1 MILVTVGT
9 EQYPFN
15 SLMSWID
22 LLIRDELINRD
33 EEVIVQYG
41 ASRVLP
47 DQVKIFKRL
56 PESEFKALLEQARVV
71 ISHCGEGSAML
82 LESLG
87 KPYILVPRIQRFG
100 EHVDNHQ
107 LDMAIAMEKQGIPIA
122 RSPGDLVRFL
132 SAPKAAKFSDHN
144 EDKLCKFLSKTYNEP
159 YKKIMVVCSSGGHF
173 KYAQSLN
180 PFLKQF
186 PDICWVTFKTVT
198 TESELKIGKQR
209 KYWAYSPTNRNLPN
223 LIRNIVLAFK
233 VLNQERPDVVL
244 STGAG
249 VAVPFLIIA
258 KFFFG
263 KKTVFI
269 ESKTRL
275 KQLSLSAKILQSVAA
290 VDKLIVRSKDI
301 KIAEDRTEFIEVNSL
316 TSIKQDFDNSLS
328 SLTIKET
335 AFLKTSRCLSS
346 VEVPQFKQDF
356 RDLCE
361 LAPKKIV
368 IDLSSTVFISSSG
381 LGALVNSLKLV
392 NSLNIKLVLWSV
404 NPQVMSVLSMSK
416 LNEAFTIEAATSAVR
431 PQDKKSLVRTKDLL
445 DAPEINFAQRPI
457 DIAVA
462 IVGLLLTAILIVP
475 IVIMIK
481 LESSGSIFCVQ
492 NRYGMVGKHFKMRI
506 FRSKSIKATASTH
519 SMQKNTKFGRFLR
532 KTNLDKLPLFWNVL
546 MGDMSLVGPRA
557 STIEEVDY
565 HSTQEWKTL
574 QVKPGML
581 SEWRVNDELSE
592 RCCQSTVSVL
602 D

>member
-22 LLIRDELINRD
+22 LLIRYELIDRN

-41 ASRVLP
+41 ASGVLP

-56 PESEFKALLEQARVV
+56 PESEFQTLLEQARVV
-71 ISHCGEGSAML
+71 ISHCGEGSVML

-107 LDMAIAMEKQGIPIA
+107 LEMAIAMEKQGIPIA

-132 SAPKAAKFSDHN
+132 SAPKAAKFSAHN
-144 EDKLCKFLSKTYNEP
+144 EDKLCKFLSNQYNSQK
-159 YKKIMVVCSSGGHF
+159 YKKIMLVCSSGGHF
-173 KYAQSLN
+173 KYSQSLK
-180 PFLKQF
+180 PFLNQF
-186 PDICWVTFKTVT
+186 QDMCWVTFKTAT
-198 TESELKIGKQR
+198 TESELKADKQR
-209 KYWAYSPTNRNLPN
+209 RYWAYSPTNRNLPN
-223 LIRNIVLAFK
+223 LIRNIILAFR

-249 VAVPFLIIA
+249 VAVPFLILA
-258 KFFFG
+258 KFLFR

-275 KQLSLSAKILQSVAA
+275 KKLSLSVKILQSVRAL
-290 VDKLIVRSKDI
+290 DKLIVRSEDI
-301 KIAEDRTEFIEVNSL
+301 KISDNRTEFIEVSSPNL
-316 TSIKQDFDNSLS
+316 NNKDFASETTTLR
-328 SLTIKET
+328 IKET
-335 AFLKTSRCLSS
+335 AFLKTSRYLGS
-346 VEVPQFKQDF
+346 VEVPQFKKDF

-361 LAPKKIV
+361 LAPKKV
-368 IDLSSTVFISSSG
+368 VVDLSSTVFISSSG
-381 LGALVNSLKLV
+381 LGALVNSLKLA
-392 NSLNIKLVLWSV
+392 NALNIQMVLWSV
-404 NPQVMSVLSMSK
+404 SPQVMSVLSMSK

-431 PQDKKSLVRTKDLL
+431 PQDKKSLEQETVLDL
-445 DAPEINFAQRPI
+445 PERNLTQRAI
-457 DIAVA
+457 DITVA
-462 IVGLLLTAILIVP
+462 TLGLLITAILIMP
-475 IVIMIK
+475 IAIIIK

-492 NRYGMVGKHFKMRI
+492 NRYGMMGKHFKIRI
-506 FRSKSIKATASTH
+506 FRSKSIKVTASDQLMPR
-519 SMQKNTKFGRFLR
+519 STKFGRILQ
-532 KTNLDKLPLFWNVL
+532 KTNLDKLPLFLNVL

-557 STIEEVDY
+557 STVEEVDY
-565 HSTQEWKTL
+565 HSTKEWKTL
-574 QVKPGML
+574 QVKPGMI
-581 SEWRVNDELSE
+581 SEWKVNDELSA
-592 RCCQSTVSVL
+592 RCCQSTASVI